1 MTKSATDAGALGT
14 VDKTARAQTG
24 WTYVLTVAAKGI
36 GLRSVGSLRAASIV
50 KVMNIGLVLGRVL
63 IINMTKLLLA
73 NANRST
79 LSHDLLHELAFERD
93 VDLLVI
99 TEPNRYESAK
109 SAWIAV
115 GDVVI
120 RNVSNRMALSFKERA
135 EGVIATELDSIIIV
149 AAYVSPN
156 ISIIDY
162 KKFLDSIYR
171 ILSRQNKKFVL
182 LGDFNCKTVYAGCS
196 HSNRRGEL
204 MEEFMESIDGHCIN
218 DGTPTY
224 EARGHYLILDL
235 VIIDNR
241 WLRDQC
247 ELTVLDND
255 IASDHFSL
263 QLVIRDGT
271 YTAVERPIVIRPT
284 ARQVDKTVDKV
295 SQRLSTIIELTPDT
309 LTSIIQQ
316 EMDREIRAT
325 RSRRQVYWWSNEVA
339 YFRNTLQQAR
349 KKQRPRIR
357 GGSEYDTAEL
367 YRGKASA

>member
-1 MTKSATDAGALGT
+1 
-14 VDKTARAQTG
+14 
-24 WTYVLTVAAKGI
+24 
-36 GLRSVGSLRAASIV
+36 
-50 KVMNIGLVLGRVL
+50 
-63 IINMTKLLLA
+63 
-73 NANRST
+73 
-79 LSHDLLHELAFERD
+79 
-93 VDLLVI
+93 
-99 TEPNRYESAK
+99 
-109 SAWIAV
+109 
-115 GDVVI
+115 
-120 RNVSNRMALSFKERA
+120 MALSFTERA
-135 EGVIATELDSIIIV
+135 EGVLATELDSIIIV

-162 KKFLDSIYR
+162 EKFLDSIYR

-204 MEEFMESIDGHCIN
+204 IEEFMESIDGHCIN

-224 EARGHYLILDL
+224 EARGHYSILDL

-271 YTAVERPIVIRPT
+271 HTAVERPIVIRPT
-284 ARQVDKTVDKV
+284 ARQVDKIVDKV

-325 RSRRQVYWWSNEVA
+325 RSRRQVYWWSNEIA
-339 YFRNTLQQAR
+339 CFRNTLHQAR
-349 KKQRPRIR
+349 RKKKDLRIR
-357 GGSEYDTAEL
+357 GGSEYSSAGV
-367 YRGKASA
+367 YRY